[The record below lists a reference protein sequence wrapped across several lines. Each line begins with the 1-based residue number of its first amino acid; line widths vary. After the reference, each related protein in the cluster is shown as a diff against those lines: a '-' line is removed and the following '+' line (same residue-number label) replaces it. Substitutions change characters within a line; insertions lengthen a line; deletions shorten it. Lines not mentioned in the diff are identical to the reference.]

1 MAVYLSGCLSEGE
14 EGENIGVI
22 VTLPPQREMAEA
34 LGGDRVDITVM
45 VPPDKSPHA
54 YAPLPA
60 QMTAVAEAEVYMKMG
75 SGVEFEN
82 NYMDE
87 IMDQNKDL
95 LVVDCSQDIQLIDM
109 GEHLQQSSPANAHK
123 DTHIWLSP
131 ENAAVIVENMFQGLV
146 EVDPEGRELY
156 EQNRDDY
163 LERLQGLDSYI
174 EEQLQ
179 GMEGESF
186 LVYHPA
192 WGYFADAYGLR
203 QMAIEE
209 EGKKPGPAGVAAII
223 EQAKEMNIGAV
234 FVSPQFDR
242 SDAETIADEIDGEV
256 IVVDPMAPDYIE
268 NLKHVSRMLAQGL
281 SE

>member
-1 MAVYLSGCLSEGE
+1 M
-14 EGENIGVI
+14 
-22 VTLPPQREMAEA
+22 EMAEA

-45 VPPDKSPHA
+45 VPPDESPHT

-95 LVVDCSQDIQLIDM
+95 LVVDCSQNIQLIDM
-109 GEHLQQSSPANAHK
+109 GKHLQQSSPANAHK
-123 DTHIWLSP
+123 DPHIWLSP
-131 ENAAVIVENMFQGLV
+131 ENVVVIVENMFQGLV

-179 GMEGESF
+179 GMEEKSF

-192 WGYFADAYGLR
+192 WGYFADTYDLQ

-268 NLKHVSRMLAQGL
+268 NLKHVSQMLAQGL